1 MSHRRIRVQNTSD
14 MEMFRGL
21 DYSVSRAVQAGRI
34 VHLEGQTG
42 IPLSGEGFIGEGDPA
57 AQAENAMQ
65 CVKVLLEEAGS
76 KMEDIVK
83 ITTYVTD
90 ASFRAQVYPV
100 LAKHLGDVYPCS
112 TGLVVKALATPIVD
126 FEIDVYAVIPG
137 DEEHVR
143 IRKGTTKGGY
153 LLPDMNFRASKAVRA
168 GQNVYLTGATGLTL
182 DGSDFVGKGDPAA
195 QADNAMRCVKTLLE
209 EVGARMEDICKVTTY
224 VTKHEYRADVYP
236 VLSRHM
242 KDVRPVSTGL
252 IIPALAAPEIDF
264 EIDVFAVIPEKS
276 ETNRRI
282 RHTNTNLHEAVDPR
296 LPGLDYKLARA
307 IRAGDKVFMQG
318 QVGRTFDGGFV
329 GKGDPAAQAG
339 NAMRCVRQ
347 LLEEAGASME
357 DICKTIVYVKD
368 VSYRK
373 IVYPVIAE
381 HMKGVDP
388 VSTGVVVDS
397 FGHHDVDFEI
407 DVFAVVGGAAHA

>member
-1 MSHRRIRVQNTSD
+1 MSHRRIRVQNTND

-34 VHLEGQTG
+34 VHLQGQTG
-42 IPLSGEGFIGEGDPA
+42 IPLSGQGFIGEGDPA

-65 CVKVLLEEAGS
+65 CVKALLEEAGS
-76 KMEDIVK
+76 RMEDIVK

-90 ASFRAQVYPV
+90 ASYREQVYPV

-112 TGLVVKALATPIVD
+112 TGLVVKSLATPIVD
-126 FEIDVYAVIPG
+126 FEIDVFAVIPG
-137 DEEHVR
+137 DEDHVR

-153 LLPDMNFRASKAVRA
+153 LLPDMNFRAAKAVRA
-168 GQNVYLTGATGLTL
+168 GRNVYLTGATGLTL

-209 EVGARMEDICKVTTY
+209 EAGARMEDICKVTTY
-224 VTKHEYRADVYP
+224 VTKHEHRAEVYP
-236 VLSRHM
+236 VLSRHL

-264 EIDVFAVIPEKS
+264 EIDVFAVVPEEG

-282 RHTNTNLHEAVDPR
+282 RPTNTNLHEAVDPR
-296 LPGLDYKLARA
+296 FPGLDYKLARG
-307 IRAGDKVFMQG
+307 IRAGDQIFLQG

-347 LLEEAGASME
+347 LLEEAGGSME
-357 DICKTIVYVKD
+357 DICKVIAYVKD
-368 VSYRK
+368 VSYRDM
-373 IVYPVIAE
+373 VYPVMAE

-407 DVFAVVGGAAHA
+407 DVFTVVPGAAHA